1 MNQMNATSI
10 NKPKQAKQK
19 YMSQVPTKWTC
30 KLIVLSDTSCQKKD
44 PSIACNNHL
53 PSRRKLE

>member
-1 MNQMNATSI
+1 MNATSI

-53 PSRRKLE
+53 PSHRKLE